1 MKNRFLLQ
9 LYQSRGFW
17 LLRSILRNI
26 FFWLGA
32 RIYSVR
38 YRLNEERAN
47 YQSFRHLFR
56 ITWALLLICIVI
68 AALIQTIDSYLYS
81 YYGSIGIAI
90 PDDSDYV
97 TLLATISGIGGVFI
111 GLYYAGLSMVGS
123 TTYARVPNNIRDLL
137 AHERFGNVYMGFLAF
152 LTFLGLILIA
162 FREMG
167 FPKVHFA
174 IPLVTILAG
183 IGIISFVKLGQ
194 RAFYFFDP
202 TALSHHLFKE
212 LHRWL
217 SMVVIGGFRWQD
229 QSFQNHAHKKASATL
244 DTLKTLS
251 DITSKEPHLNG
262 KPFIELSKNVLKFL
276 IVYEDAK
283 RKIPTESVWYQ
294 QQYQHRDWYRT
305 GDTAVDLAHQTSTM
319 IQPEITTNNEW
330 IEERCIPIVKRC
342 IEVNL
347 VNGRYTDLFGL
358 FDYTGVY
365 IKKLAREG
373 SVDRAFV
380 LVENLMETVL
390 DQFTKQTDS
399 NLQGTLE
406 KLGLVER
413 LSALTISVALTYR
426 ETMESISS
434 QTIKNMVSSVRWT
447 KEASIYRQGFSKHCL
462 SRVEWLKPRLVFE
475 KTVEGHVVSPL
486 WYLTELVR
494 QVEAK
499 QFVASA
505 ETLIIKSADLFKTSI
520 KKATD
525 CSRPWLAAAIMSR
538 EWEYWHKVSD
548 QLNNIWPKV
557 WDELTS
563 ERYIDGLPWSQLDL
577 EELRSKSDARQNEL
591 LSQMSKQ
598 NILLALINR
607 PENYPDYAGQ
617 FLHTSGEVAFDALL
631 KNDTALLKNVFK
643 PYLHGALLKFD
654 KLKPTTSITDWHAQQ
669 DFKIAAA
676 PLLDLIDISGYAKLM
691 ADYHENVLLWETVT
705 QAWDK
710 YLNREREQSPLPLLA
725 GAVAFTESA
734 FGIIPHRSVLRTSW
748 KQKIMN
754 VLRNVPRRE
763 VDGIEAITSDIEIDH
778 EDVLVRIFV
787 GERHLSRYD
796 GIDVFINFYLRNCE
810 DGESLDFGRNRQH
823 FPNAL
828 QRAKRRYQDIL
839 RNDGGEE

>member
-17 LLRSILRNI
+17 LLRSTLRII
-26 FFWLGA
+26 FFWLEA
-32 RIYSVR
+32 RIYNVR
-38 YRLNEERAN
+38 YRLNEERSN

-162 FREMG
+162 FRVMG
-167 FPKVHFA
+167 FPRVHFA

-194 RAFYFFDP
+194 RAFYLFDP
-202 TALSHHLFKE
+202 TALSHHIFQEFQLG
-212 LHRWL
+212 L
-217 SMVVIGGFRWQD
+217 SMVMVGGFRWQD
-229 QSFQNHAHKKASATL
+229 QSFQNHAHKRASATL

-262 KPFIELSKNVLKFL
+262 KPFIELSKNVLTFL

-283 RKIPTESVWYQ
+283 QKIPTESVWYQ
-294 QQYQHRDWYRT
+294 QQYQHQDWYRT
-305 GDTAVDLAHQTSTM
+305 GDTAVALAHQTRAI
-319 IQPEITTNNEW
+319 IQPKKTTNKEW
-330 IEERCIPIVKRC
+330 IEQRCIPIVMMC
-342 IEVNL
+342 IKINL
-347 VNGRYTDLFGL
+347 ANGRYTDLHGL
-358 FDYTGVY
+358 FDYIETY
-365 IKKLAREG
+365 IKKLASEG

-380 LVENLMETVL
+380 LVENLMETFL

-399 NLQGTLE
+399 NSHGTLE
-406 KLGLVER
+406 ELGLVER
-413 LSALTISVALTYR
+413 LSALTISVALSYR
-426 ETMESISS
+426 ETIEGISS
-434 QTIKNMVSSVRWT
+434 QNIKNMVSSVRWT

-462 SRVEWLKPRLVFE
+462 SRVEWLKPRLAFE
-475 KTVEGHVVSPL
+475 RKVEGHVVSPL

-499 QFVASA
+499 QFVASTEA
-505 ETLIIKSADLFKTSI
+505 LIIKSTDLFKTSI

-525 CSRPWLAAAIMSR
+525 GNQPWLAAAIMSR
-538 EWEYWHKVSD
+538 EREYWHKIGD
-548 QLNNIWPKV
+548 QLNNIWSKT
-557 WDELTS
+557 WDELSS

-598 NILLALINR
+598 NILLALIDR
-607 PENYPDYAGQ
+607 PEDYPDYAGQ

-631 KNDTALLKNVFK
+631 ENDTALFKNVFK
-643 PYLHGALLKFD
+643 PYLYGILLQFN
-654 KLKPTTSITDWHAQQ
+654 KLRPTTSDTDWYAQQ
-669 DFKIAAA
+669 DFKIATA
-676 PLLDLIDISGYAKLM
+676 PLLDLMDISGYAKLM
-691 ADYHENVLLWETVT
+691 ADYHDNVVLWETVT
-705 QAWDK
+705 QAWNK
-710 YLNREREQSPLPLLA
+710 YLEEREQSPLPLLA
-725 GAVAFTESA
+725 GAVAFTEGD

-754 VLRNVPRRE
+754 ALRNVPRRE
-763 VDGIEAITSDIEIDH
+763 VYGIRAITSDTEIDH
-778 EDVLVRIFV
+778 ESVLVRIFA
-787 GERHLSRYD
+787 GEFQVSTYD

-810 DGESLDFGRNRQH
+810 GGESLDFGRNRQL

-828 QRAKRRYQDIL
+828 QRAERRDQDIL
-839 RNDGGEE
+839 RNGGGEE

>member
-1 MKNRFLLQ
+1 MNNRFRSYLSQ
-9 LYQSRGFW
+9 LRGFW
-17 LLRSILRNI
+17 LLRSTMRNI

-38 YRLNEERAN
+38 YRLNEGRAD
-47 YQSFRHLFR
+47 YRVIRHLCR
-56 ITWALLLICIVI
+56 ITWVLLLICIVV
-68 AALIQTIDSYLYS
+68 AVLLQKIDSYLYS

-137 AHERFGNVYMGFLAF
+137 AHERFGNIYMGFLAF

-162 FREMG
+162 FRVMG
-167 FPKVHFA
+167 FSKVHLA

-194 RAFYFFDP
+194 RAFYLFDP
-202 TALSHHLFKE
+202 TALSHHIFQE
-212 LHRWL
+212 FQRGL
-217 SMVVIGGFRWQD
+217 SIVMVGGFRWQD
-229 QSFQNHAHKKASATL
+229 QSFQNHAHKRASATL
-244 DTLKTLS
+244 DTLETLS

-262 KPFIELSKNVLKFL
+262 KPFIELSKNVLTFL

-283 RKIPTESVWYQ
+283 QKIPTESVWYQ
-294 QQYQHRDWYRT
+294 QQYQHQDWYRT
-305 GDTAVDLAHQTSTM
+305 GDTAVALAHQTRAL
-319 IQPEITTNNEW
+319 IQPKTTTNKEW
-330 IEERCIPIVKRC
+330 IEQRCIPIVMMC
-342 IEVNL
+342 IKINL
-347 VNGRYTDLFGL
+347 ANGRYTDLHGL
-358 FDYTGVY
+358 FDYIETY
-365 IKKLAREG
+365 IKKLASAEC
-373 SVDRAFV
+373 VDRAFI

-399 NLQGTLE
+399 DSHGTLE
-406 KLGLVER
+406 ELGLVER

-426 ETMESISS
+426 ETIESLSS
-434 QTIKNMVSSVRWT
+434 QNIKNMVSSVRWN

-462 SRVEWLKPRLVFE
+462 PLIEWLKPRLAFE
-475 KTVEGHVVSPL
+475 RKVEGHVVSPL

-499 QFVASA
+499 QFVASTEA
-505 ETLIIKSADLFKTSI
+505 LIIKSADLFKTSI
-520 KKATD
+520 KKATA
-525 CSRPWLAAAIMSR
+525 CKRPWLAAAIMSR
-538 EWEYWHKVSD
+538 EREYWHKISD
-548 QLNNIWPKV
+548 QLDNIWSKT
-557 WDELTS
+557 WNELSS

-598 NILLALINR
+598 NILLALIDR

-631 KNDTALLKNVFK
+631 ENDAPLLKNVFE
-643 PYLHGALLKFD
+643 PYLHGVLLQFD
-654 KLKPTTSITDWHAQQ
+654 KLRPTILATDWHAQQ

-691 ADYHENVLLWETVT
+691 ADYHENMVLWEAVK

-710 YLNREREQSPLPLLA
+710 YLNQEREQSPLPLLA
-725 GAVAFTESA
+725 GAVDLTEGN
-734 FGIIPHRSVLRTSW
+734 FGIPHRAVLRTSW
-748 KQKIMN
+748 KQKITN
-754 VLRNVPRRE
+754 LLRNIPRRE
-763 VDGIEAITSDIEIDH
+763 VYGIGAITSDTEIDH
-778 EDVLVRIFV
+778 ESVLVRIFS
-787 GERHLSRYD
+787 GERHLSPYD
-796 GIDVFINFYLRNCE
+796 GIDIFINFYLRNRE
-810 DGESLDFGRNRQH
+810 DGENLDFGHKRRH

-828 QRAKRRYQDIL
+828 KREERRHHENTDNI
-839 RNDGGEE
+839 GGEE

>member
-1 MKNRFLLQ
+1 MNNRFRLHLS
-9 LYQSRGFW
+9 QSRGFW
-17 LLRSILRNI
+17 LLRSTLRNI
-26 FFWLGA
+26 FFGLGA
-32 RIYSVR
+32 RIYNVR
-38 YRLNEERAN
+38 YRLNEGRSN
-47 YQSFRHLFR
+47 YQVIRHLCR
-56 ITWALLLICIVI
+56 ITWALLLICIVV
-68 AALIQTIDSYLYS
+68 AASLQTIDSYLYS

-123 TTYARVPNNIRDLL
+123 TTYAKVPNNIRDLL
-137 AHERFGNVYMGFLAF
+137 AHEKFGNVYMGFLAF

-162 FREMG
+162 FRVMG
-167 FPKVHFA
+167 FPRVHFA

-183 IGIISFVKLGQ
+183 IGIISFVQLGQ

-202 TALSHHLFKE
+202 TALSQHIFKE
-212 LHRWL
+212 LQRWL

-229 QSFQNHAHKKASATL
+229 RSFQNHAHKRASATL

-262 KPFIELSKNVLKFL
+262 KPFIELSKNILKFL
-276 IVYEDAK
+276 IVYEDE
-283 RKIPTESVWYQ
+283 RRIIPTESVWYQ

-305 GDTAVDLAHQTSTM
+305 DDTAVALAHQTSTM
-319 IQPEITTNNEW
+319 IQPEMTTNNEW

-358 FDYTGVY
+358 FDYTEVY

-380 LVENLMETVL
+380 LIENLVETVL

-406 KLGLVER
+406 QLGLVER
-413 LSALTISVALTYR
+413 LSALTISVALNYR
-426 ETMESISS
+426 ETIEGISC
-434 QTIKNMVSSVRWT
+434 QHIENMVSSVRWD

-462 SRVEWLKPRLVFE
+462 SRVEWLNPRLAFE
-475 KTVEGHVVSPL
+475 RQVEGHVVSSL

-499 QFVASA
+499 QFVANI
-505 ETLIIKSADLFKTSI
+505 ETLIIKSSDLFKTSI

-525 CSRPWLAAAIMSR
+525 GNQPWLAAAIMSR
-538 EWEYWHKVSD
+538 EHEYWHKISD
-548 QLNNIWPKV
+548 QLNNIWPKT
-557 WDELTS
+557 WDELSS
-563 ERYIDGLPWSQLDL
+563 ERYIDGLPWSLLDL
-577 EELRSKSDARQNEL
+577 EELRSRSDARQNEL

-598 NILLALINR
+598 NILLALVDR
-607 PENYPDYAGQ
+607 PEDYPDYAGQ

-676 PLLDLIDISGYAKLM
+676 PLLDLMNLSGYAKLM
-691 ADYHENVLLWETVT
+691 SDYHENVALWEAVK

-710 YLNREREQSPLPLLA
+710 CLNRALEQSPLPLLA
-725 GAVAFTESA
+725 GALDLTEGS
-734 FGIIPHRSVLRTSW
+734 FGIPHRAVLRTTW
-748 KQKIMN
+748 KQKITN
-754 VLRNVPRRE
+754 LLKNIPRRE
-763 VDGIEAITSDIEIDH
+763 VCERDMMLPDTEIDH
-778 EDVLVRIFV
+778 ESVLVRIFADEFHV
-787 GERHLSRYD
+787 SLYD

-810 DGESLDFGRNRQH
+810 GGESLDFGTRRRH

-828 QRAKRRYQDIL
+828 QRAEQRDRDVL
-839 RNDGGEE
+839 RNSGGEE

>member
-38 YRLNEERAN
+38 YRLNEERSN

-56 ITWALLLICIVI
+56 ITWVLLLICIVI

-81 YYGSIGIAI
+81 YYGSIGIVI

-123 TTYARVPNNIRDLL
+123 STYANVPNNIRDLL
-137 AHERFGNVYMGFLAF
+137 AHEKFGNFYMGFLAF

-162 FREMG
+162 FRVMG
-167 FPKVHFA
+167 LPRVHFA
-174 IPLVTILAG
+174 IPLVTILSG

-202 TALSHHLFKE
+202 TALSHHIFQE
-212 LHRWL
+212 LQRGL
-217 SMVVIGGFRWQD
+217 SMVVVGGFRWQD
-229 QSFQNHAHKKASATL
+229 RSFQNHAHKRASATL
-244 DTLKTLS
+244 DTLETLS
-251 DITSKEPHLNG
+251 DITSKQPHLNG
-262 KPFIELSKNVLKFL
+262 KPFIALSKNLLNFL
-276 IVYEDAK
+276 IFYEDK
-283 RKIPTESVWYQ
+283 RRTIPTESVWYQ

-305 GDTAVDLAHQTSTM
+305 DDTAVSLAHQTGTI
-319 IQPEITTNNEW
+319 IQPKITTNNEW
-330 IEERCIPIVKRC
+330 VEERCIPIVKMC
-342 IEVNL
+342 IDVNL
-347 VNGRYTDLFGL
+347 ANGRYTDLLDL
-358 FDYTGVY
+358 FNYIEVY

-373 SVDRAFV
+373 SVDSAFV

-390 DQFTKQTDS
+390 DQLIKRTDS
-399 NLQGTLE
+399 DPQGTVE
-406 KLGLVER
+406 ELGLAER
-413 LSALTISVALTYR
+413 LSALTISAALNYR
-426 ETMESISS
+426 ETIEGINY
-434 QTIKNMVSSVRWT
+434 QHIENMVSSVRWD

-462 SRVEWLKPRLVFE
+462 SRVEWLNPRLAFE
-475 KTVEGHVVSPL
+475 RQVEGHVVSSL

-499 QFVASA
+499 QFVANI

-525 CSRPWLAAAIMSR
+525 GNQPWLVAAIMSQ
-538 EWEYWHKVSD
+538 EHEYWHKISD
-548 QLNNIWPKV
+548 QLNNIWPKT
-557 WDELTS
+557 WDELS
-563 ERYIDGLPWSQLDL
+563 SKRYIDGLPWTELDL
-577 EELRSKSDARQNEL
+577 EELRSRSDARQNEL

-598 NILLALINR
+598 NILLALVDR
-607 PENYPDYAGQ
+607 PEDYPDYAGQ

-631 KNDTALLKNVFK
+631 KNDTALLKKVFK

-676 PLLDLIDISGYAKLM
+676 PLLDLMDISGYAKLM
-691 ADYHENVLLWETVT
+691 ADYHENVVLWETVT

-710 YLNREREQSPLPLLA
+710 YLNREPEQSPLPLLA
-725 GAVAFTESA
+725 GSVAFTEGD

-754 VLRNVPRRE
+754 ALRNVPRRE
-763 VDGIEAITSDIEIDH
+763 VDGIGAITSDIEIDH
-778 EDVLVRIFV
+778 ESVLVRIFADELHV
-787 GERHLSRYD
+787 STYD

-810 DGESLDFGRNRQH
+810 GGENLDFGARRRH
-823 FPNAL
+823 FSNAL
-828 QRAKRRYQDIL
+828 QRAERRYQDIL